1 MAKYTIEQALEDRKK
16 RIKGS
21 LTDVVSGIQN
31 TFKSEVDAYNK
42 RSAEKPK
49 YGAYKEEVNSQR
61 ERRKALTNLKQK
73 VNAYRGYF
81 KEDAAD
87 SILSTIKQME
97 DGYDGYVTL
106 AQYAS
111 EDDYNKYVA
120 DWLNPEAE
128 TNAENASARQGIY
141 NGNKTR
147 IAEIDDLIEE
157 ITTTSKP
164 TITNVNF
171 TDAARSYR
179 TYNPSDN
186 QEVQKLKKEKEK
198 LEAENRQ
205 YERTQKPLDEYYH
218 LQENE
223 DFDTVSAKRN
233 FVNPTKEDANKYDVA
248 LNYEQWYWRD
258 GKYYDAQGNE
268 IDITN
273 TDSEGNIVHP
283 LEGTVGVK
291 DKLGLFLNSSEE
303 DKEEAYAWDKSTYFS
318 PIREGVE
325 ASWEELKPEE
335 IGTYYYLMNTE
346 GQESAYKFLD
356 SLTTE
361 LNRRSTVAMDKE
373 IEDANALEKILYNVA
388 SVPANLLGGVSGVI
402 EDAVN
407 TVQGKDVNPYSSA
420 HRFSNFATSTR
431 AHTAEDINEWTGN
444 NSFLTIQLGDVYQS
458 LMSGVDSFV
467 AGGLFGSAGAS
478 VLLGTNA
485 ATAEAK
491 RLYEE
496 GASSSQIAWG
506 GLLAGA
512 AETAFEKISLDRL
525 LDPNIASK
533 TKRQLVKNALIQGGI
548 EASEE
553 AFTEIANKISDIVV
567 RGSQANTIRLIDGY
581 ISEGKS
587 QGEATLLALKDVA
600 GDVWQS
606 AVGGFISGGA
616 MGGVSQTANYLQH
629 KANITEQGRQ
639 IKNDGGY
646 DALRKL
652 AEDVAGV
659 DDTDGKLINKYMAAA
674 DKKQSA
680 KNIGRLSEAV
690 ETSRINR
697 NKADIVSELQEKG
710 LSKKEAKKVAQYM
723 SDTIEGVSLSETE
736 QDNFENI
743 LANNSDVADTWFGII
758 GTVDTDTS
766 SHSINK
772 RNAQHNF
779 GRTGLIE
786 TENGIEATDNVTEL
800 GNELGKRVVEKTNL
814 DNDLDNATEEVPGST
829 IIDAANRGKGTVT
842 SSKGEESN
850 VRVKKISSIENGTIN
865 LELDNGDIVKAS
877 DVLFN
882 TEDEVML
889 YETVSKLDLNV
900 QDANAFIE
908 AYYAG
913 NNMPV
918 QSYVLGFEEAH
929 KYGKYN
935 YPKNQMSQN
944 GFSSIL
950 SNSQREFAYDLGKA
964 YGERV
969 VAEKQKALDSNKSTE
984 KLNNNKN
991 KGKVSYDDVSRVG
1004 LNDRQRE
1011 SIKGLK
1017 IISKA
1022 LGVDIHLYE
1031 SKLDADDIRTYT
1043 KNDGTVTT
1051 ANGWYD
1057 TNTGDIYLDI
1067 NAGVKGDGVM
1077 LFTAAHELTHFIKE
1091 WSPAKFKVLADFL
1104 MEKYGEKNI
1113 LVDDLVQRQISKA
1126 QESGRELSYD
1136 EAYEEVIADSC
1147 ESLLADGDIIKKL
1160 AELKARDNSLFK
1172 KIVSFINDLVAKI
1185 KNAYAGLNPDS
1196 AEGKFV
1202 KNMVDEADRLKAL
1215 FTDALNDAG
1224 DTYSKVQKN
1233 ITDGVKFS
1241 DRKNLKNNYWYP
1253 NMSKSE
1259 IATVRRIAKYELS
1272 TTENYIDNNTKWL
1285 YNERNGKTFFALYS
1299 TADENDPTI
1308 LYASKSVQAVKDNS
1322 FFVEFLDTLR
1332 SVNDG
1337 RNIEQGSEMFN
1348 QVLEN
1353 FWNDNGTNSRNI
1365 ATGLG
1370 QGNRNVRISNSKSDY
1385 GPQEAL
1391 FNCLRNIGEIQE
1403 RDDGRLRNDGRR
1415 RDGVNKYSERDT
1427 DTAAQYEKVNRQL
1440 TKENEKLTEDVEN
1453 LKELLRLQGKETHG
1467 KVMKKS
1473 SLEAIAKK
1481 IMRDSKAKGDVK
1493 EFTNLLGDVYEYI
1506 LQGED
1511 VSWEGISDI
1520 SKDAI
1525 DWLIKNEVQKQ
1536 ERTDEAKEILSFF
1549 RNYSFSI
1556 TDDVKPDIAF
1566 SYGSYNDYR
1575 KRAMGSLKIKNDAPT
1590 LDSLW
1595 GEICKTFPNRFDI
1608 ETTDKD
1614 QPKALLDVIEEMKT
1628 SYVLDYGYDEDMIR
1642 QSLLTLIYDSY
1653 WNVSTLHTV
1662 ADVKQKEINL
1672 LKYKHAKQMAFVKKS
1687 HFDAVKELKSHY
1699 NERLKTLRKQKNDRY
1714 DEMVLKYREQRE
1726 NATDRRYRTIKRNKI
1741 KSVVN
1746 ELNKLLNRGT
1756 KERNVKLGLQDAIGK
1771 ALRTAEVLFSTEIT
1785 NADIVRL
1792 GVESVTPAEEKA
1804 LKKYAELLD
1813 TLDKTENEA
1822 EIKRIKGQISGLNT
1836 RLKDLFVR
1844 ERARLNRET
1853 VSNALD
1859 ALALAYADLKNST
1872 DDYVKNNAYVEG
1884 MREKIVNLSNDL
1896 QGVTIK
1902 DMSYEQLRSVYDMY
1916 AMVKHMVQQA
1926 NSIFREGKYED
1937 LMTNIS
1943 NVQMELDE
1951 ISSSTK
1957 DSTEIEGK
1965 IADFL
1970 RGFTWNELKPYAA
1983 FERLGSQT
1991 FQKLFWDV
1999 VEADNVWARDI
2010 EEAKNVIES
2019 ARKKYG
2025 FKKWDTQKAV
2035 TIKSANGLDFKLTL
2049 EDMMSIYAYSKR
2061 PQAEGHM
2068 TDGGFVFD
2076 TGSTYKEKKGK
2087 ITKTYKHKKLSE
2099 TYRVD
2104 HEVIQAVMKE
2114 LAKVPGAMKYV
2125 DEVQGYLTKLGEKGN
2140 EVSRVMFGIDL
2151 FKEKVYFPLQSA
2163 ADYRSSVEQTLNAT
2177 QTMASLKN
2185 IGMSK
2190 ETVPQASNPIV
2201 LKSFDDV
2208 VLEHINNMAKYH
2220 AYVVPIENL
2229 SKVFNNVAKDIST
2242 QALIASKFGESAKR
2256 YFDQFITDL
2265 NGGSFGGGASNPLAK
2280 LFITSK
2286 AVAVGNNA
2294 SVIIQQYF
2302 AIVRAL
2308 DEMNPKYF
2316 VPFLNGKA
2324 SKSNEKQYEEL
2335 KRYAPVAIIKQIGGF
2350 DMGANRSA
2358 LSYMGD
2364 AETRLDGKKVRSK
2377 IKEAAMYLPGKMDEL
2392 GWSTIWRAVKKEIA
2406 DTTNYKIG
2414 TKEFFEACGK
2424 RFTEVV
2430 AKTQVYDSVTS
2441 RSGYMRS
2448 KHESVKYFTAFM
2460 GEPTTVVNM
2469 MFSKQLELHRAFKSK
2484 NKARIKKASAGI
2496 VRTSTVLILS
2506 TVLTNL
2512 AKSLPYAWRDDDE
2525 EDKSLLERWAK
2536 HFGEATFSD
2545 INPLNMI
2552 PVGRD
2557 LVSIWDGRDVERP
2570 DITLIS
2576 DIVTSFKKAIDEGCT
2591 TEEAMNFAGALA
2603 NVLGYPLKNVVRD
2616 VKGFARLFGDITD
2629 DIEPTDIGGAF
2640 AEGFIG
2646 EDKSKLDRLYDAIID
2661 GDAAKEEVLKSN
2673 YDTDTEYINAQA
2685 KAIIA
2690 NDRDIV
2696 SVASDY
2702 INEEYSTYDAKV
2714 DELIAQGF
2722 SPDAAAKAIQ
2732 NIKSMV
2738 ESAAQAE
2745 ADGDTET
2752 YEDKVGELL
2761 ELGYD
2766 ENQLMRDIEF
2776 IDAEP
2781 SDETEKAKS
2790 RWNKEDYVAAVINGD
2805 TSMAAIIKTDIIAT
2819 QIANGKTEEE
2829 AENSFISSLEKKIR
2843 DAYISGE
2850 IDVNKAQTILEED
2863 CGMDDDEIYWL
2874 IDEWDYALE
2883 NETSDGYAKYND
2895 FFESVRSGKNLK
2907 SVINEYVQNGVK
2919 KSTLASRITSHFKP
2933 LYRDMSKS
2941 ERANI
2946 KGYLLNAYSVLGYD
2960 RAKKSK
2966 DIDKWLED

>member
-1 MAKYTIEQALEDRKK
+1 MKYSEYKEKKYKIKPADDFGEKLKEFSTGYTKFVKTANNDYSNIGYKSASAQRQKYSDSTLKLRDDVNYLRVNLNAAKGNMKEEDYN
-16 RIKGS
+16 S
-21 LTDVVSGIQN
+21 L
-31 TFKSEVDAYNK
+31 KSYLDGAYN
-42 RSAEKPK
+42 S
-49 YGAYKEEVNSQR
+49 
-61 ERRKALTNLKQK
+61 LKQISSEFSEK
-73 VNAYRGYF
+73 ERYF
-81 KEDAAD
+81 SQFD
-87 SILSTIKQME
+87 
-97 DGYDGYVTL
+97 
-106 AQYAS
+106 S

-120 DWLNPEAE
+120 DWLNTEGE

-147 IAEIDDLIEE
+147 IAEIDDLIKKKTGGTRTNTKATNTNFDDPLSP
-157 ITTTSKP
+157 TT
-164 TITNVNF
+164 NF
-171 TDAARSYR
+171 DDPVDNYD
-179 TYNPSDN
+179 SD
-186 QEVQKLKKEKEK
+186 EVKELRKEKEK

-525 LDPNIASK
+525 LDPNITSK
-533 TKRQLVKNALIQGGI
+533 TKRQLIKNALIQGGV

-553 AFTEIANKISDIVV
+553 AFTEIANKISDIAV

-616 MGGVSQTANYLQH
+616 MGGVQQTAGHLQYNSYAT
-629 KANITEQGRQ
+629 KMGQQ
-639 IKNDGGY
+639 IINDGGY
-646 DALRKL
+646 DALRQL
-652 AEDVAGV
+652 ANDISGV
-659 DDTDGKLINKYMAAA
+659 NDADSKLINKLAKAA
-674 DKKQSA
+674 DQKQSA
-680 KNIGRLSEAV
+680 KNVGKLSDAV
-690 ETSRINR
+690 ESAIVNR
-697 NKADIVSELQEKG
+697 NKADIVTELQEKG
-710 LSKKEAKKVAQYM
+710 LSKKEANKVAQYM
-723 SDTIEGVSLSETE
+723 SDTLEGVPLSETD
-736 QDNFENI
+736 QENLDSI
-743 LANNSDVADTWFGII
+743 LSNNSDVADTWFGIV
-758 GTVDTDTS
+758 G
-766 SHSINK
+766 
-772 RNAQHNF
+772 
-779 GRTGLIE
+779 
-786 TENGIEATDNVTEL
+786 TENGIETTDNVTEL
-800 GNELGKRVVEKTNL
+800 GKRIVEKTNL
-814 DNDLDNATEEVPGST
+814 PNDLDNATEEVPGST

-913 NNMPV
+913 NDLPV

-964 YGERV
+964 HGERV

-984 KLNNNKN
+984 KLNNKKN
-991 KGKVSYDDVSRVG
+991 TGKVYYDDVSRVG

-1091 WSPAKFKVLADFL
+1091 WAPAKFKILADFL
-1104 MEKYGEKNI
+1104 MEQYGEKGI
-1113 LVDDLVQRQISKA
+1113 SVEDLVQRQISKA
-1126 QESGRELSYD
+1126 QENGRELSYD

-1453 LKELLRLQGKETHG
+1453 LKELVSLQGKETHG
-1467 KVMKKS
+1467 KVLKKS
-1473 SLEAIAKK
+1473 SLEAITKK
-1481 IMRDSKAKGDVK
+1481 IMRDANARGDVK
-1493 EFTNLLGDVYEYI
+1493 ELSNLISVIYEYI
-1506 LQGED
+1506 IQGEG

-1525 DWLIKNEVQKQ
+1525 DWLIQHEFKKR
-1536 ERTDEAKEILSFF
+1536 ERTDTANEVLSFF
-1549 RNYSFSI
+1549 RGYSFSLP
-1556 TDDVKPDIAF
+1556 DDVKAEIAY
-1566 SYGSYNDYR
+1566 SYGSFNEFR
-1575 KRAMGSLKIKNDAPT
+1575 KRTMGSLKIKNDASN

-1595 GEICKTFPNRFDI
+1595 GEICEKFPNLFDR
-1608 ETTDKD
+1608 ETADKD
-1614 QPKALLDVIEEMKT
+1614 QPMVLWNVIEEMKN
-1628 SYVLDYGYDEDMIR
+1628 SYIPEYEYDEDMIR
-1642 QSLLTLIYDSY
+1642 QSLLTLIYDGY

-1714 DEMVLKYREQRE
+1714 DEMVLKYREQRK

-1902 DMSYEQLRSVYDMY
+1902 DMSYEQLKSVYDMY

-2061 PQAEGHM
+2061 PQAEDHM
-2068 TDGGFVFD
+2068 TVGGFVFD

-2190 ETVPQASNPIV
+2190 ETVPQADNPIV

-2229 SKVFNNVAKDIST
+2229 SKVFDNVAKGSGEYIST

-2843 DAYISGE
+2843 YAYISGE